1 MATAELFE
9 KWTEYF
15 KSRIAL
21 LPANLVYNSDSLE
34 STKSHKKERKRQ
46 RDQKR
51 KAEFRKSFQPSL
63 PSMQIPIP
71 FGNLSIQD
79 HTNKETLRT
88 EDAVLDNG
96 EEFNREELKL
106 KLHDKIDAMKVKT
119 GTAKLRKK
127 TQSERRIAKMA
138 TKRKQE
144 RQIRTRKLI
153 KKASKA
159 QKDLPVKIS
168 NLQFTEFSTDPKQGE
183 VEKKGKSRKRKLAK
197 SLAKAER
204 NKEIEKSFAETGKG
218 GAKVLTTEWNH
229 ALQRASGGRVL
240 DDPKKIK
247 KTIEDKRKRKIRSAK
262 AWEKRLE
269 NVEQQK
275 QERQEK
281 RRKNLKT
288 RSDEKKRKKELRKAK
303 KSGIAKNSF

>member
-1 MATAELFE
+1 MATSNLFE

-21 LPANLVYNSDSLE
+21 LPANLVYHSDSTE
-34 STKSHKKERKRQ
+34 DTTKSHKKQRKRQ

-51 KAEFRKSFQPSL
+51 KAEFRKSFQPTLS
-63 PSMQIPIP
+63 SMQIPIP
-71 FGNLSIQD
+71 FGSLSIQD
-79 HTNKETLRT
+79 HTNKHTLT
-88 EDAVLDNG
+88 TDDTVLENG
-96 EEFNREELKL
+96 DFNREELKL
-106 KLHDKIDAMKVKT
+106 KLHDKIDAMKAKT
-119 GTAKLRKK
+119 GTAKLKKK
-127 TQSERRIAKMA
+127 TQSERRMARMA

-153 KKASKA
+153 KKSSKA

-168 NLQFTEFSTDPKQGE
+168 NLQFTEFSTDGKQDE
-183 VEKKGKSRKRKLAK
+183 LEKRSKSRKRKLAK
-197 SLAKAER
+197 SLAKAQR
-204 NKEIEKSFAETGKG
+204 NKEIEKSFAETGEG

-247 KTIEDKRKRKIRSAK
+247 KTIEDKRKRRIRSAK

-269 NVEQQK
+269 DVEQQK

-288 RSDEKKRKKELRKAK
+288 RSDEKKRKKEVRKAK
-303 KSGIAKNSF
+303 KSGIATNTF